1 MGVYI
6 KGMEMPK
13 DRPQLLWVY
22 PNGKALTVQSDVDP
36 WKELQAVPVSPHG
49 RLIDANALKEFAY
62 KRQEETGIAACLDV
76 LDISLAPTIIPAEL
90 PVHHGTFAAASKQ
103 EALKRIAPAE
113 ESE

>member
-36 WKELQAVPVSPHG
+36 WKELQAVPVPPHG
-49 RLIDANALKEFAY
+49 RCIDADS
-62 KRQEETGIAACLDV
+62 ETFPTPHRNPSNDYIKGWNACLRSV
-76 LDISLAPTIIPAEL
+76 QQQPAIIPAEE
-90 PVHHGTFAAASKQ
+90 GET
-103 EALKRIAPAE
+103 
-113 ESE
+113 